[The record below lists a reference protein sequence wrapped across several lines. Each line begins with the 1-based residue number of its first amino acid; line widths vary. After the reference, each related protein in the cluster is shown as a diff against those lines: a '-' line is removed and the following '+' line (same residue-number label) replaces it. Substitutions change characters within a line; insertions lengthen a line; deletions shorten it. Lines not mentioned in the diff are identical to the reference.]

1 MPFVRSFVGFANGT
15 LLFLTF
21 AVVGVTFNLV
31 LDAVMRRFV
40 SDDVR
45 HRAGPTA
52 AVTVQV
58 LATIYAVLVAFV
70 IVNEYSQLRSANEQV
85 ALKAADLSA
94 MYENSRIFPTAEGDE
109 LRRSITAYT
118 VVVVDRSFPMLEES
132 PKPDRLA
139 DKRLESMFAT
149 LRAIHPATP
158 DESAAYSK
166 TLDQLDGVVQTR
178 ARLVNA
184 ARETVPWPLVFMLA
198 IMGLAV
204 LVVSTLLD
212 TQHRKSHVAILTAL
226 ALLVSLTLALVVSLN
241 FPFDG
246 ILPISDEPLRNFLV
260 FRGAR

>member
-1 MPFVRSFVGFANGT
+1 MPFIHSFVGFANGT

-21 AVVGVTFNLV
+21 AIVAVTFNLV
-31 LDAVMRRFV
+31 LDAVMRRVV
-40 SDDVR
+40 SPEVR
-45 HRAGPTA
+45 HRAAPTA

-85 ALKAADLSA
+85 AAKAADLSA
-94 MYENSRIFPTAEGDE
+94 MYENSRIFPSAEGDR
-109 LRRSITAYT
+109 LRQSITAYT
-118 VVVVDRSFPMLEES
+118 VAVVDRGFPKLEES
-132 PKPDRLA
+132 PEPDRIG
-139 DKRLESMFAT
+139 DERLEDIFAT
-149 LRAIHPATP
+149 LRAIHPATA

-166 TLDQLDGVVQTR
+166 TLDQLDGVVETR

-184 ARETVPWPLVFMLA
+184 AGETVPWPLVFMLA
-198 IMGLAV
+198 IMGFAV

-212 TQHRKSHVAILTAL
+212 TQHRKAHVAILTSL

-246 ILPISDEPLRNFLV
+246 ILPISDAPLRHFLE
-260 FRGAR
+260 FRAAR

>member
-21 AVVGVTFNLV
+21 AIVAVTFNLV
-31 LDAVMRRFV
+31 LDAVMRRVV
-40 SDDVR
+40 SPEVR
-45 HRAGPTA
+45 HRAAPTA

-70 IVNEYSQLRSANEQV
+70 IVSEYSQLRSANEQV
-85 ALKAADLSA
+85 AAKAADLSA
-94 MYENSRIFPTAEGDE
+94 MYENSRIFPNAEGDR
-109 LRRSITAYT
+109 LRRAITAYT
-118 VVVVDRSFPMLEES
+118 VAVVDRGFPALEES
-132 PKPDRLA
+132 PEPDRIG
-139 DKRLESMFAT
+139 DERLEDIFAT
-149 LRAIHPATP
+149 LRAIHPATA

-166 TLDQLDGVVQTR
+166 TLDQLDGVVETR

-184 ARETVPWPLVFMLA
+184 AGETVPWPLVFMLA
-198 IMGLAV
+198 IMGFAV

-212 TQHRKSHVAILTAL
+212 TQHRKAHVAILTSL

-246 ILPISDEPLRNFLV
+246 ILPISDAPLRHFLE
-260 FRGAR
+260 FRAAR

>member
-1 MPFVRSFVGFANGT
+1 MPFVRSFVGFGNGT
-15 LLFLTF
+15 LLFLTC
-21 AVVGVTFNLV
+21 AIVAVTFNLA
-31 LDAVMRRFV
+31 LDAVMRRIV
-40 SDDVR
+40 SPEIR

-70 IVNEYSQLRSANEQV
+70 IVSEYSQLRSANEQV
-85 ALKAADLSA
+85 AAKAADLSA
-94 MYENSRIFPTAEGDE
+94 MYENSRIFPTAEGDD
-109 LRRSITAYT
+109 LRRAITAYGRT
-118 VVVVDRSFPMLEES
+118 VVDRSFPELAET
-132 PKPDRLA
+132 PKPDRTA
-139 DKRLESMFAT
+139 DERLEGIFAT
-149 LRAIHPATP
+149 LRAIHPATQ

-166 TLDQLDGVVQTR
+166 TLDQLDGVVETR

-184 ARETVPWPLVFMLA
+184 SGETVPWPLVFMLA
-198 IMGLAV
+198 IMGFAV

-246 ILPISDEPLRNFLV
+246 ILPISDAPIRNFLT
-260 FRGAR
+260 FRAER